1 MNNIFDIFVKN
12 DWDPKATLLH
22 RVKSGKS
29 FLTPQTTCKYLHGNR
44 SYPKMIDYNDDQ
56 NGTSRKIH
64 LVKFETARCY
74 EFKRADFTATEISSL
89 QGELPLIMPQVQ
101 NEVVSS
107 TEQITID
114 EF

>member
-1 MNNIFDIFVKN
+1 MPFVDVRDYILRGYRYEDEYIRKILQEN
-12 DWDPKATLLH
+12 SYT
-22 RVKSGKS
+22 VGK
-29 FLTPQTTCKYLHGNR
+29 PMRG